1 MLVILFHM
9 LKFLKKGRK
18 IMITGKIISK
28 PSWST
33 YVQLKPLG
41 IPVSLLAGLLSTV
54 SSAVTPRPEF
64 FQVIH
69 KRLETR
75 CITFQLVLTLQS
87 SGKFAISRDS
97 SHFPAWDWDH
107 DMNTVVLVLFPMSP
121 RAPWLVQDRKLKTR
135 PRQMFYV
142 SELD

>member
-9 LKFLKKGRK
+9 LKFLNKGRK

-41 IPVSLLAGLLSTV
+41 IPVSLLAGFLSHRIHCCYTSPGILLSDTQTV
-54 SSAVTPRPEF
+54 GD
-64 FQVIH
+64 
-69 KRLETR
+69 
-75 CITFQLVLTLQS
+75 LVYHFSTCLNPAIL
-87 SGKFAISRDS
+87 GKFAISRDS